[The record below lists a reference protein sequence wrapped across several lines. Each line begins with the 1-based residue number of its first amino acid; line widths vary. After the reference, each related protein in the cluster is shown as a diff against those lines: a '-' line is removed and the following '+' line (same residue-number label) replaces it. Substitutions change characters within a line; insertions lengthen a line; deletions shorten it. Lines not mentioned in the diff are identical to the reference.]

1 MENSFLYFV
10 GAAAPGNVVKNMTE
24 RSVMLIV
31 DDVEINR
38 AILSQ
43 FFQSE
48 YEILEAPNGRKALDI
63 LESRNVDIILLDLI
77 MPVMGGM
84 ELLGVMHKHPRFQ
97 DIPVVVTTSQG
108 LLNSEIQA
116 LENGAAD
123 YITKPYNPIVVQCR
137 VRNVMARQENEWRK
151 ERQRLQAEKISAMQT
166 IIETDQLTGL
176 YNHHTML
183 TKTAELIQENRSTQ
197 YCIVYLDISCFK
209 VINEL
214 FNMETG
220 DMILK
225 TAAAYF
231 KTVVGTQ
238 GLAARIS
245 ADHFAICMPEN
256 ALDME
261 LMIQGLDAV
270 MRSLAVYRS
279 IMFYAGIF
287 TVDNVYLTV
296 NKMLDR
302 AHMAMN
308 TVKGN
313 YNRRFAYYDEQL
325 STALMEEQML
335 VRDMEGALDNDN
347 FCIYLQPIYDCNTNK
362 IKSAE
367 ALIRWNHPQRGM
379 ISPGVFIPV
388 FEKNGF
394 VTRLDRFAWESA
406 CRFLS
411 RQRDNGLEVV
421 PISVNVSR
429 VNMYDQNFVDFMTSL
444 LAKYDLEPW
453 MLRIEMTESAYVDNP
468 NQMVKILRRLKNA
481 GFTVLMDDFGSGY
494 SSLNMLKN
502 IAMDILKLDMKFVQ
516 DIETSPKA
524 AIIMKSI
531 VNMAHELGMEVI
543 AEGVETEPQLDF
555 LRNIGC
561 KLVQGYYY
569 AKPMAA
575 DEFMKKLMSD

>member
-1 MENSFLYFV
+1 
-10 GAAAPGNVVKNMTE
+10 
-24 RSVMLIV
+24 MLIV

-48 YEILEAPNGRKALDI
+48 YEILEAPNGKEALDI

-84 ELLGVMHKHPRFQ
+84 ELLAVLHKHPRFQ
-97 DIPVVVTTSQG
+97 HIPVVVTTSQG

-151 ERQRLQAEKISAMQT
+151 ENQKAQAEKISAMQT

-183 TKTAELIQENRSTQ
+183 VKTAEMIQENRATQ

-231 KTVVGTQ
+231 KTVVGTR
-238 GLAARIS
+238 GLAARLS
-245 ADHFAICMPEN
+245 ADHFALCMPEN

-261 LMIQGLDAV
+261 LIIQGLDAV

-279 IMFYAGIF
+279 IMFYAGVF

-325 STALMEEQML
+325 RTALMEEQML
-335 VRDMEGALDNDN
+335 VRDMEGALDNNN
-347 FCIYLQPIYDCNTNK
+347 FCIYLQPIYDATTGK

-379 ISPGVFIPV
+379 ISPSVFIPV

-411 RQRDNGLEVV
+411 RQRDNGLDVV
-421 PISVNVSR
+421 PVSVNVSR
-429 VNMYDQNFVDFMTSL
+429 VNMYDHNFVDYMTSL

-468 NQMVKILRRLKNA
+468 SQMLKILRRLKNA

-502 IAMDILKLDMKFVQ
+502 LTMDILKLDMKFIQ
-516 DIETSPKA
+516 DIETSQRA
-524 AIIMKSI
+524 ATIMKSI
-531 VNMAHELGMEVI
+531 VNMTHDLGMEVI
-543 AEGVETEPQLDF
+543 AEGVETEPQVKYLKD
-555 LRNIGC
+555 IGC
-561 KLVQGYYY
+561 KLIQGYYY
-569 AKPMAA
+569 ARPMST
-575 DEFMKKLMSD
+575 DEFMNKLIAE

>member
-1 MENSFLYFV
+1 M
-10 GAAAPGNVVKNMTE
+10 KDRT
-24 RSVMLIV
+24 VMLIV

-48 YEILEAPNGRKALDI
+48 YEILEAPNGKEALDI

-84 ELLGVMHKHPRFQ
+84 ELLAVLHKHPRFQ
-97 DIPVVVTTSQG
+97 HIPVVVTTSQG

-151 ERQRLQAEKISAMQT
+151 ENQKAQAEKISAMQT

-183 TKTAELIQENRSTQ
+183 VKTAEMIQENRATQ

-231 KTVVGTQ
+231 KTVVGTR
-238 GLAARIS
+238 GLAARLS
-245 ADHFAICMPEN
+245 ADHFALCMPEN

-261 LMIQGLDAV
+261 LIIQGLDAV

-279 IMFYAGIF
+279 IMFYAGVF

-325 STALMEEQML
+325 RTALMEEQML
-335 VRDMEGALDNDN
+335 VRDMEGALDNNN
-347 FCIYLQPIYDCNTNK
+347 FCIYLQPIYDATTGK

-379 ISPGVFIPV
+379 ISPSVFIPV

-411 RQRDNGLEVV
+411 RQRDNGLDVV
-421 PISVNVSR
+421 PVSVNVSR
-429 VNMYDQNFVDFMTSL
+429 VNMYDHNFVDYMTSL

-468 NQMVKILRRLKNA
+468 SQMLKILRRLKNA

-502 IAMDILKLDMKFVQ
+502 LTMDILKLDMKFIQ
-516 DIETSPKA
+516 DIETSQRA
-524 AIIMKSI
+524 ATIMKSI
-531 VNMAHELGMEVI
+531 VNMTHDLGMEVI
-543 AEGVETEPQLDF
+543 AEGVETEPQVKYLKD
-555 LRNIGC
+555 IGC
-561 KLVQGYYY
+561 KLIQGYYY
-569 AKPMAA
+569 ARPMST
-575 DEFMKKLMSD
+575 DEFMNKLIAE

>member
-1 MENSFLYFV
+1 MMDR
-10 GAAAPGNVVKNMTE
+10 A
-24 RSVMLIV
+24 VMLIV

-43 FFQSE
+43 FFQTE
-48 YEILEAPNGRKALDI
+48 YEILEAPNGKEALDI
-63 LESRNVDIILLDLI
+63 LETRNVDIILLDLI

-84 ELLGVMHKHPRFQ
+84 ELLAVLHKHPRFQ

-123 YITKPYNPIVVQCR
+123 FITKPYNPIVVQCR

-166 IIETDQLTGL
+166 LIETDQLTGL

-183 TKTAELIQENRSTQ
+183 AKTAEMIQENRATQ

-231 KTVVGTQ
+231 KTVVGNR
-238 GLAARIS
+238 GLAARLS
-245 ADHFAICMPEN
+245 ADHFALCMPEN

-261 LMIQGLDAV
+261 LVIQGLDAV

-279 IMFYAGIF
+279 IMFYAGVF

-325 STALMEEQML
+325 RTALMEEQML
-335 VRDMEGALDNDN
+335 VRDMEGALDNNN
-347 FCIYLQPIYDCNTNK
+347 FCIFLQPIYDSATNK

-411 RQRDNGLEVV
+411 RQRDNGLDVV
-421 PISVNVSR
+421 PVSVNVSR
-429 VNMYDQNFVDFMTSL
+429 VNMYDHNFVDYMTSL

-453 MLRIEMTESAYVDNP
+453 MLRIEMTETAYVDNP
-468 NQMVKILRRLKNA
+468 TQMVKILRRLKNA
-481 GFTVLMDDFGSGY
+481 GLTVLMDDFGSGY

-516 DIETSPKA
+516 DIETSPRA
-524 AIIMKSI
+524 ATIMKSI
-531 VNMAHELGMEVI
+531 VNMAHDLGMDVI
-543 AEGVETEPQLDF
+543 AEGVETEPQVNF
-555 LRNIGC
+555 LRDIGC
-561 KLVQGYYY
+561 RLIQGYYY
-569 AKPMAA
+569 AKPMST
-575 DEFMKKLMSD
+575 DEFMDKLTAE